1 MIKFSY
7 YLKQFFDEYL
17 EHQLGASFHTVKSYK
32 NTFKI
37 FLEFMVNE
45 KNIPISKIDFN
56 IITKELVREFL
67 NYLENTK
74 NNSAITRNNRLAAI
88 KSFYQFVGIEE
99 PSYLYEFQGI
109 LSIKSK
115 KSAKKEMDYLTQEE
129 LKKIFENIDISNKKG
144 RRNLVLLTLLYDSA
158 IRVSELVNI
167 RVMDLRL
174 NDEPSVT
181 ILGKG
186 NKYRKI
192 PIMNKTKEML
202 LNYIN
207 ENHLELSSYLF
218 TNYGKNKLSIRM
230 VQLIINKYNI
240 TNKKISPHSFRR
252 SRAVHMLE
260 ADINIVYIRDILGHV
275 SVTTT
280 ERYAMVSLELKK
292 RALEKTNNNTISLEK
307 QTSWN
312 TDPDLLNELL
322 SL

>member
-1 MIKFSY
+1 MATP
-7 YLKQFFDEYL
+7 
-17 EHQLGASFHTVKSYK
+17 G
-32 NTFKI
+32 
-37 FLEFMVNE
+37 M
-45 KNIPISKIDFN
+45 
-56 IITKELVREFL
+56 
-67 NYLENTK
+67 NY
-74 NNSAITRNNRLAAI
+74 
-88 KSFYQFVGIEE
+88 
-99 PSYLYEFQGI
+99 
-109 LSIKSK
+109 
-115 KSAKKEMDYLTQEE
+115 DYL
-129 LKKIFENIDISNKKG
+129 LKYIIIGDAAVGKSNLLLRFSQNDFKAEYQLTIGVEFGAKNIDISNKKG